1 MKLLE
6 GKVAIV
12 TGASRGIG
20 VGIAEVLGEHGAA
33 VVVNYLNTEDG
44 AKKVAKCI
52 EQYGSR
58 SLVYR
63 ADVRDSDQVQAMVDA
78 TVRNFGKVDVLVNN
92 AYGGALLRPFMEYQ
106 WTDFIFQY
114 ENIVKQ
120 QLNTIHSV
128 IPVMEKGGG
137 GSIVNILSTIVHDF
151 DYSLND
157 YRSAKMAALG
167 LTMSLAWEF
176 GRKNIRVNAVSPGL
190 VMTELVKEASKE
202 HVDAMIRETPLGR
215 LAEPREVGAAVLF
228 YASDLSSMVTGSNL
242 PVCGGH
248 TLFP

>member
-1 MKLLE
+1 MRLLE

-20 VGIAEVLGEHGAA
+20 VGIAKVLGEHGAA
-33 VVVNYLNTEDG
+33 VVVNYFKTEEG
-44 AKKVAKCI
+44 ARKVARHI
-52 EQYGSR
+52 EGHGSR
-58 SLVYR
+58 ALPFR
-63 ADVRDSDQVQAMVDA
+63 ADVRDRSQVQAMVDA
-78 TVRNFGKVDVLVNN
+78 AVQQFGKVDVLVNN
-92 AYGGALLRPFMEYQ
+92 AYGGASLRPFMEYQ
-106 WTDFIFQY
+106 WSDFIFQY
-114 ENIVKQ
+114 EYILQQ
-120 QLNTIHSV
+120 QLNSIQSV
-128 IPVMEKGGG
+128 VPIMERNGG

-176 GRKNIRVNAVSPGL
+176 GRKKIRVNAVSPGL
-190 VMTELVKEASKE
+190 VMTELVKEAPKD
-202 HVDAMIRETPLGR
+202 HVDAMIEETPLGR
-215 LAEPREVGAAVLF
+215 LAEPREVGNAVLF